1 LQYIPSS
8 GETGETEVDGSES
21 EHYLREPTQAEF
33 SKMCGYNYSKILFTF
48 KRSKSMQ
55 STWVKR
61 QMHVYDFPESFIPEY
76 SENDACELHGHRY
89 DENDDNLI
97 VDTENCISYS
107 EIGEQVFDTKV
118 MCRRTLGN
126 CNCRQRYDGH
136 PQLLWHLGKGKFINY
151 SVLVNLHH
159 NFVNGRLSIHAQF
172 ESIQDNAESFGV
184 SCSLSYD
191 DLHGASVGFSWNLQ
205 FDLKTAFSCPKHG
218 VKPKWIVADGK
229 NLGPTKRKCKDM
241 AELDSHPDGNQ
252 VLEQSTVFKDRVFLP
267 NSIERSTVC
276 SLMGNLISKD
286 DFVTSP
292 DIESEN

>member
-1 LQYIPSS
+1 
-8 GETGETEVDGSES
+8 
-21 EHYLREPTQAEF
+21 
-33 SKMCGYNYSKILFTF
+33 
-48 KRSKSMQ
+48 
-55 STWVKR
+55 
-61 QMHVYDFPESFIPEY
+61 MH
-76 SENDACELHGHRY
+76 
-89 DENDDNLI
+89 
-97 VDTENCISYS
+97 
-107 EIGEQVFDTKV
+107 
-118 MCRRTLGN
+118 
-126 CNCRQRYDGH
+126 
-136 PQLLWHLGKGKFINY
+136 W
-151 SVLVNLHH
+151 NLHH
-159 NFVNGRLSIHAQF
+159 NFVNGRLGIHAQF